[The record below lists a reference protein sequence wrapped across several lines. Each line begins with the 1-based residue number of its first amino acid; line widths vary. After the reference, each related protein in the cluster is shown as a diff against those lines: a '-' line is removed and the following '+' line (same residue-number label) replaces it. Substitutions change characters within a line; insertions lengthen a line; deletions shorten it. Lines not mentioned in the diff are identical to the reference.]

1 MQARLRP
8 HERGGGHF
16 GGAVLGHRHRGSLGR
31 GLSRRRGGQGVGDAA
46 GKLEGERV
54 ARVVARG
61 GAPAGGERPLVLR
74 HERELRGQAGFG
86 RSHRGGGRRAG
97 GEVAHLLAVVG
108 RDDIGIHVLAVGAG
122 GAVVVAGRPAHR
134 VRGALVDVAARGAQH
149 VGSGAGNERV
159 GMVEHVAGVHVLGLV
174 GGERRLVQ
182 QRVHIHHHV
191 LGAHAVGAPD
201 GVREPE
207 GGVAHAGVREEVAR
221 RAAGMSAVQMVA
233 GEVVLAQTRQVG
245 RLGARGVGRAVGI
258 GSRGGGV
265 VQVLVHLGQVLL
277 GRAHREGDGQDVAHF
292 HHRGGVVGTV
302 HRAQARVVRAQLR
315 ARIQFVLGNETAL
328 AGIVDGPVVL
338 AILILV
344 VHDQLD
350 LEQAEGGLVGDV
362 GAARVDV
369 VVGLAPSVDA
379 TSAVHAGVVDAA
391 VGADAQLAGD
401 IVHRSAV
408 VGRLLLGADERDLHL
423 QAAGA
428 LSRHRIAVAVGPVDV
443 LQGAVL
449 VARVQHALQVSRID
463 LGADLIRHLAGAER
477 GVVAGG
483 LAQVVQRDALEEHR
497 VVQLA
502 LAGVALVGA
511 IDDEVV
517 LDLAG
522 LVVIGDLGGGAGRV
536 RERQVG
542 NLATVLAPVDR
553 AVLAVVE
560 REGVGARIEGQHI
573 VTTRRTAHEA
583 INRVHAGAVV
593 AVAVPIQPVVA
604 RLGLDPPIP
613 RHIGAVV
620 KRERDVHRGGGAVA
634 SLVARR
640 VGLRGL
646 VVNPVGTEAVGNRGH
661 LGVVDGVAVPEGLA
675 GHVPG
680 LLGRVLVVGARGLS
694 LGLEDLVLE
703 LGVGVLAIDAD
714 GAGLVPLVL
723 ERLPGAVLH
732 VLGDGVAELVA
743 LDDVVLIE
751 RAVEVQR
758 RGLVVVVVVGHVH
771 RAGAVEVVG
780 DVLVGL
786 AHGAGVGEAHDAIEH
801 HVVQMEGGKPI
812 GGGGH
817 VEVGPAH
824 GRGLAEQ
831 VDVVHATVLDH
842 GVALGKTAELVGGA
856 EHHVGA
862 TLHEGGQRLRVL
874 ILGEPGAQHAAG
886 HGGHGLIVVR
896 IRRDGRVLIGHVN
909 PLGVGVDGA
918 LQARGVIGAL
928 LVGVGQRHVVLH
940 AHVLAALG
948 GRRALRLGGRLALPH
963 GLHERRVAVGGLNA
977 ARGVGRHIGRVV
989 DVVAVHLED
998 AVAHRR
1004 LGGGVELVGEVH
1016 RHADIVRVERGV
1028 VQTGHREAQRV
1039 AVLVGRG
1046 VARGGAFH
1054 VAGIDG
1060 DVVLV
1065 VVAHARH
1072 AAGVVG
1078 LGLAGGR
1085 PVVAV
1090 VQDGGHLAEAVA
1102 VGARGRHEV
1111 DGMASSVGRRREGLV
1126 AHHGVDAGSLAVAGV
1141 AVVVEAHLRFDGAAV
1156 LQTVVQVGDRL
1167 HRMAVVHRVERLV
1180 VHGLVDAVAVGV
1192 GLLHLVLGVAVAR
1205 GGRHGVDR
1213 LHLIGRVAR
1222 AIGIVREGVVVL
1234 LVVGLGIR
1242 FQLVG
1247 HLGDDA
1253 DVDALAAQGLLGLR
1267 AHGEHE
1273 RAVRGIVLAGGRID
1287 ERRLGA
1293 LGRGDRGGRIVGDLG
1308 EVGGGRRHAH
1318 GDVVQ
1323 RGDGAALA
1331 GDRLRVAEE
1340 RGRHAGGLGIGV
1352 VERDVGRLRRL
1363 ARVHAR
1369 SIGRMRL
1376 GDADAVVGAHGVQ
1389 LHLVRGK
1396 PGFGGNAVGD
1406 HLPADDALAAAH
1418 GEAGVHVLQGQHRLQ
1433 VRAQIQRV
1441 LQVVAGVQRAVGH
1454 VVGGVG
1460 GLVAEDVGHRAVVG
1474 VVGED
1479 GVLAHGRGTVG
1490 AVTDSRVN
1498 LAAADVG
1505 DVHGAQLVGHAVGG
1519 LVIDKRGQALGVG
1532 VFRLQIDGQLV
1543 TGIGARIGAR
1553 LLAEGGRGIVI
1564 EVAGVGLLLIGTL
1577 KHVVMGERVGGGA
1590 SRGEQLHGTID
1601 IDAVVLEGIVHHG
1614 VRLRG
1619 GRLGGAHVVL
1629 ALAGEP
1635 LAGVERRVRET
1646 TVGVGGLEG
1655 DLQFG
1660 EQGLRVG
1667 LVHLRVA

>member
-1 MQARLRP
+1 
-8 HERGGGHF
+8 
-16 GGAVLGHRHRGSLGR
+16 
-31 GLSRRRGGQGVGDAA
+31 
-46 GKLEGERV
+46 
-54 ARVVARG
+54 
-61 GAPAGGERPLVLR
+61 
-74 HERELRGQAGFG
+74 
-86 RSHRGGGRRAG
+86 
-97 GEVAHLLAVVG
+97 
-108 RDDIGIHVLAVGAG
+108 
-122 GAVVVAGRPAHR
+122 
-134 VRGALVDVAARGAQH
+134 
-149 VGSGAGNERV
+149 
-159 GMVEHVAGVHVLGLV
+159 MVEHVAGVHVLGLV

-207 GGVAHAGVREEVAR
+207 GGVAHARVREEVAR
-221 RAAGMSAVQMVA
+221 RAAGVSAVQVVA

-258 GSRGGGV
+258 GGRGAGV
-265 VQVLVHLGQVLL
+265 IQVLVHLGQVLL

-369 VVGLAPSVDA
+369 VVGLAPGVDA
-379 TSAVHAGVVDAA
+379 TSAVHAGVIDAA

-401 IVHRSAV
+401 VVHRSAV

-449 VARVQHALQVSRID
+449 VARVQHALQVGRID
-463 LGADLIRHLAGAER
+463 LGADLIRHLAGAEG

-502 LAGVALVGA
+502 LAGVALVGTA
-511 IDDEVV
+511 DDEVV

-522 LVVIGDLGGGAGRV
+522 LVIAGDLGGAPRRVGDGEVLHVAGL
-536 RERQVG
+536 VG
-542 NLATVLAPVDR
+542 CVDRTVLAVIEGD
-553 AVLAVVE
+553 
-560 REGVGARIEGQHI
+560 GVGACLQ
-573 VTTRRTAHEA
+573 
-583 INRVHAGAVV
+583 RVGAVV
-593 AVAVPIQPVVA
+593 AAIAHDAVFAVENRSVVATDAPVEPVVVA
-604 RLGLDPPIP
+604 LADNSLVPAHHGS
-613 RHIGAVV
+613 V
-620 KRERDVHRGGGAVA
+620 VHREGGVERGRGAMASEVA
-634 SLVARR
+634 GRIGLV
-640 VGLRGL
+640 GL
-646 VVNPVGTEAVGNRGH
+646 VVRPVRVHAVRRRGH

-680 LLGRVLVVGARGLS
+680 LLGRALVVGARGLS

-743 LDDVVLIE
+743 LDDVILIE

-831 VDVVHATVLDH
+831 VDVVHAAVGDH
-842 GVALGKTAELVGGA
+842 GVALGKTAELVRGA
-856 EHHVGA
+856 EHHMGA
-862 TLHEGGQRLRVL
+862 AGHEGGQRLRVL

-896 IRRDGRVLIGHVN
+896 IRRDGRILIGHVN

-940 AHVLAALG
+940 AHVLASLG
-948 GRRALRLGGRLALPH
+948 GRRALRLGGRLALAH

-998 AVAHRR
+998 AVAHGR

-1016 RHADIVRVERGV
+1016 RHADVVRVERGV

-1046 VARGGAFH
+1046 VARGGALH
-1054 VAGIDG
+1054 VVGVDG

-1085 PVVAV
+1085 PVVAI

-1111 DGMASSVGRRREGLV
+1111 DGVASSVGRRREGLV

-1167 HRMAVVHRVERLV
+1167 HRMAVVHRVEGLV

-1192 GLLHLVLGVAVAR
+1192 GKGAVRRAVLLHFVLGVTVAW

-1222 AIGIVREGVVVL
+1222 AVGVVREGVVVL

-1242 FQLVG
+1242 LQLVG

-1253 DVDALAAQGLLGLR
+1253 DVNALAAQGLLGLR

-1287 ERRLGA
+1287 ERRFGA
-1293 LGRGDRGGRIVGDLG
+1293 LGRGDRGRRIVGDLG

-1331 GDRLRVAEE
+1331 RDRLRVAEE

-1441 LQVVAGVQRAVGH
+1441 LQIVAGVQRAVGH

-1474 VVGED
+1474 IVGED
-1479 GVLAHGRGTVG
+1479 GVLAHGRGAIGTVADG
-1490 AVTDSRVN
+1490 RVD

-1519 LVIDKRGQALGVG
+1519 LVVDERGQALGVG
-1532 VFRLQIDGQLV
+1532 IFRLQIDGQLV
-1543 TGIGARIGAR
+1543 AGIGARVGAR
-1553 LLAEGGRGIVI
+1553 LLAEGGRGVVV
-1564 EVAGVGLLLIGTL
+1564 EVAGVGLGGIVDALTGE
-1577 KHVVMGERVGGGA
+1577 HVVVGERVGGGA

-1601 IDAVVLEGIVHHG
+1601 VDAVVLEGVVHHG

-1646 TVGVGGLEG
+1646 AVGVGGLEG
-1655 DLQFG
+1655 DLQLG

-1667 LVHLRVA
+1667 LIHLRVARETGDGVGRGDTVISAIRYGYVTTNS